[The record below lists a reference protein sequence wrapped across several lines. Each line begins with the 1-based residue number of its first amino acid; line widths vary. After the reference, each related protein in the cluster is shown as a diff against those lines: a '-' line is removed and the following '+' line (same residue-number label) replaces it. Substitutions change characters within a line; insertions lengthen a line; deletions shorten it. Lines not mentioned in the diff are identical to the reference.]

1 MRALREMPPF
11 ARQREIE
18 TGRYSHFAPQ
28 EKELLRS
35 VTETDI
41 PVLKQATASQVK
53 LQ

>member
-1 MRALREMPPF
+1 MPPF

-18 TGRYSHFAPQ
+18 AGRYSYFAPQ

-35 VTETDI
+35 VTDTDI
-41 PVLKQATASQVK
+41 PVLKQAKAAQVK